1 MFAIYLNLFLGF
13 LEELVFCLCLYSF
26 MKHNSRDFF
35 RPKALT
41 ATGFLFLGI
50 GTYLFTI
57 LGHQLSFP
65 WLAILFDLFYSVL
78 LGYLLFHRKA
88 KALFF
93 DLLFTVL
100 LILCMEIGIFVMN
113 VIGYLFADKIGLA
126 VLGNLAM
133 IVKILV
139 MISVT
144 FVSRLWLFRFQGSL
158 VEKRQAF
165 AILVL
170 PVCSLLLLFSLLEL
184 CSVYVQFHGLF
195 LLLLDI
201 GILVFL
207 NFFFFYLWIYLL
219 RSNKLEGEL
228 ELFQTQSQ
236 IQYRHYEQLEQKYQ
250 ESRKIIHD
258 MKNHLASVE
267 HLYQDT
273 GNTQGQQ
280 YVRDLYHM
288 LNVMGER
295 YYTSCKMLNI
305 ICNDKLS
312 FARNKGIS
320 VTAELGDVDFS
331 DLRDIDITTI
341 FANLLDNAIE
351 ACEGFENPFLN
362 FQVQTIQN
370 FRVIRLTN
378 SWKPGEKKKGHMGI
392 GLKNVQ
398 QTLERYAGTMSI
410 EPCEQE
416 YRISIM
422 LPGKENL

>member
-1 MFAIYLNLFLGF
+1 
-13 LEELVFCLCLYSF
+13 
-26 MKHNSRDFF
+26 
-35 RPKALT
+35 
-41 ATGFLFLGI
+41 
-50 GTYLFTI
+50 
-57 LGHQLSFP
+57 
-65 WLAILFDLFYSVL
+65 
-78 LGYLLFHRKA
+78 
-88 KALFF
+88 
-93 DLLFTVL
+93 
-100 LILCMEIGIFVMN
+100 
-113 VIGYLFADKIGLA
+113 
-126 VLGNLAM
+126 
-133 IVKILV
+133 
-139 MISVT
+139 
-144 FVSRLWLFRFQGSL
+144 
-158 VEKRQAF
+158 
-165 AILVL
+165 
-170 PVCSLLLLFSLLEL
+170 
-184 CSVYVQFHGLF
+184 
-195 LLLLDI
+195 
-201 GILVFL
+201 
-207 NFFFFYLWIYLL
+207 
-219 RSNKLEGEL
+219 
-228 ELFQTQSQ
+228 
-236 IQYRHYEQLEQKYQ
+236 
-250 ESRKIIHD
+250 

-320 VTAELGDVDFS
+320 VTAELGNVDFS